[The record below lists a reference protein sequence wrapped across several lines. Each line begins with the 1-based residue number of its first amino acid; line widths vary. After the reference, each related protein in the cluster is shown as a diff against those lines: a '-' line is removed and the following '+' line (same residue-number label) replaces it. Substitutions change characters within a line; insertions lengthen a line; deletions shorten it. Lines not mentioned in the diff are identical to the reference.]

1 MSGPIWLAK
10 LKRYGGGESVMS
22 RHSTHLAAQEVV
34 HDWNTRYQ
42 TDAAYVELYEKHKDE
57 WPTSVEVAVFA
68 EKMRNQK

>member
-1 MSGPIWLAK
+1 MSGPTWLAK

-42 TDAAYVELYEKHKDE
+42 SDMAYVELWEE
-57 WPTSVEVAVFA
+57 G
-68 EKMRNQK
+68 